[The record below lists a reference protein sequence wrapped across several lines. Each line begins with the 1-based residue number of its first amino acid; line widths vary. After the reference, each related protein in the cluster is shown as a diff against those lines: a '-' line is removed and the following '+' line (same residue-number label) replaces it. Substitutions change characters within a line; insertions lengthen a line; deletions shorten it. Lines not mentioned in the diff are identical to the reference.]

1 MSETETAEI
10 VDDAG
15 RRGRIVGLRLPLDE
29 EDEEPWTVPPSRRR
43 PLPAIA
49 GALLAHIGAVLG
61 DQLYVVREGLPP
73 GLIQPARAARGVPE
87 PGLLRRTG
95 DAALHVRHAAH
106 RRLRRAAVA
115 PHRAAARLPGD
126 NGAAPR

>member
-43 PLPAIA
+43 PRPAIA
-49 GALLAHIGAVLG
+49 GARLAHIGAVLG

-73 GLIQPARAARGVPE
+73 GLIN
-87 PGLLRRTG
+87 
-95 DAALHVRHAAH
+95 
-106 RRLRRAAVA
+106 RL
-115 PHRAAARLPGD
+115 ARL
-126 NGAAPR
+126 AAFQNPAFYAAQAMRRSTFGTPRIVACAELLSHHIALPRGCRSR